1 MRKHIIIPT
10 GLNNTEKIMAKV
22 NTYVSNINRLL
33 KGVKS
38 EILVDFIQSDNKRLL
53 TTTNKVATTS
63 NIDIVEKYIKD
74 LNNIDSN
81 DIMSPRLPQYKSYLK
96 ILGILYFVKDTNFPI
111 FSDIVGIIIKSTHI
125 FNDIV
130 LVSWPH
136 VIKTSLKSDIAVI
149 WVNI

>member
-1 MRKHIIIPT
+1 
-10 GLNNTEKIMAKV
+10 MAKV
-22 NTYVSNINRLL
+22 NTYVFNINRLL

-130 LVSWPH
+130 LVS
-136 VIKTSLKSDIAVI
+136 
-149 WVNI
+149 